1 MKKYNK
7 IYLASGWFNENQER
21 RVAEAEKVLRGMG
34 FDVFSPR
41 EHQNEHLEFGSI
53 EWRQATFDNDID
65 HVEGCD
71 FVFAIYDE
79 EDAGTMMEIGY
90 AHKCGKPVL
99 IYHEGDD
106 IVNLMIT
113 DSLTAYFKTFDEV
126 KEYDF
131 QAMKHKPYTGEVL

>member
-21 RVAEAEKVLRGMG
+21 RVAEAEKVLRGLG

-65 HVEGCD
+65 HVEWCD

-79 EDAGTMMEIGY
+79 EDAGTMFECGY
-90 AHKCGKPVL
+90 AHKLGKPVL
-99 IYHEGDD
+99 IYHEGED
-106 IVNLMIT
+106 IVNLMLT

-131 QAMKHKPYTGEVL
+131 QTMKHKPYTGEVI